1 MCLTSAAVKFVNLIC
16 FEDRAREVEF
26 VMGVSVPVS
35 RMGLAFCGEMDGDCM
50 ATRLVVDFVGVLTV
64 EVGVS
69 LVRFVAA
76 LGVTSGRDANEEAL
90 ADKGFP
96 SVCAVGIV
104 KIV

>member
-1 MCLTSAAVKFVNLIC
+1 
-16 FEDRAREVEF
+16 
-26 VMGVSVPVS
+26 
-35 RMGLAFCGEMDGDCM
+35 MGLAFCGEMDGDCM

-64 EVGVS
+64 EVGES
-69 LVRFVAA
+69 LVGFVAA

>member
-1 MCLTSAAVKFVNLIC
+1 
-16 FEDRAREVEF
+16 
-26 VMGVSVPVS
+26 
-35 RMGLAFCGEMDGDCM
+35 MGLAFCGEMDGDCM

-64 EVGVS
+64 EVGES

-90 ADKGFP
+90 GFP